1 MLSAG
6 HDTRFGAF
14 PLIRHIVFFSVPDR
28 ENLETVRAG
37 LAILTGIPHARH
49 LEIGTSAKSD
59 LFDNSVDLVVYGEF
73 DDEEAL
79 AAYRAHPLYQE
90 SIARVKPLRELRIA
104 ADYDTDGA
112 VVSGANRE

>member
-1 MLSAG
+1 M
-6 HDTRFGAF
+6 
-14 PLIRHIVFFSVPDR
+14 IRHIVFFSVPDR
-28 ENLETVRAG
+28 EDLQTVREG

-73 DDEEAL
+73 DDEVAL

-90 SIARVKPLRELRIA
+90 SISIVKPLRELRIA
-104 ADYDTDGA
+104 ADYETEGA
-112 VVSGANRE
+112 VVSGGE